1 MKKKYNFLVFFCL
14 AIGLNAVAQENISSK
29 DTIIGQNLLKHTSI
43 KANKHSFNNDVYDMT
58 LKDNQLYVQTRK
70 MNKKH
75 TKYKDDS
82 YFLKINPENNAIMY
96 QQQANY
102 NTTSNSFENS
112 LKEKYIF
119 IDTLYNIGITY
130 DYDLDTLRSYDL
142 YNDTVALWSKALNS
156 YKDKDNSVRYPIE
169 NMLQIDDTTIVFSC
183 GGLKAFN
190 IINGNSWTYNI
201 NTIKVD
207 STPVLVGTIADFA
220 LGVLFAFSGVDYNMG
235 MINPDA
241 KIKYSSSN
249 TLYSYPFI
257 YLANKDSLYSIST
270 LGSLSFKDALPQ
282 KRTSSSNL
290 FLQDST
296 LYLLS
301 LGSLIENNEKVDN
314 GDCFLISYDTS
325 NGKQHYLLDINKDYS
340 VLDYK
345 VQGDSLSILFEN
357 KLFIISLSQG
367 KILKEYKHSLERE
380 DEAFAT
386 FAYDN
391 MFIKQGSYYKN
402 IQDVY
407 PNDILLFLD
416 NKYLNVYDDNM
427 KKIKTISYDDIYFQ
441 NIYNTSLT
449 LIANKKN
456 TYIIDDQGLPLVSL
470 DVSFNAILSS
480 NKHLYDKKDN
490 SIIDI
495 DLSNILR

>member
-1 MKKKYNFLVFFCL
+1 
-14 AIGLNAVAQENISSK
+14 
-29 DTIIGQNLLKHTSI
+29 
-43 KANKHSFNNDVYDMT
+43 
-58 LKDNQLYVQTRK
+58 
-70 MNKKH
+70 
-75 TKYKDDS
+75 
-82 YFLKINPENNAIMY
+82 
-96 QQQANY
+96 
-102 NTTSNSFENS
+102 
-112 LKEKYIF
+112 
-119 IDTLYNIGITY
+119 
-130 DYDLDTLRSYDL
+130 
-142 YNDTVALWSKALNS
+142 
-156 YKDKDNSVRYPIE
+156 
-169 NMLQIDDTTIVFSC
+169 
-183 GGLKAFN
+183 
-190 IINGNSWTYNI
+190 
-201 NTIKVD
+201 
-207 STPVLVGTIADFA
+207 
-220 LGVLFAFSGVDYNMG
+220 
-235 MINPDA
+235 
-241 KIKYSSSN
+241 
-249 TLYSYPFI
+249 
-257 YLANKDSLYSIST
+257 
-270 LGSLSFKDALPQ
+270 
-282 KRTSSSNL
+282 
-290 FLQDST
+290 
-296 LYLLS
+296 
-301 LGSLIENNEKVDN
+301 LIENNEKVDN

-495 DLSNILR
+495 DLSSILR